1 MKPVTDQITQSVINT
16 ALNQIKDTLIMKRTY
31 YDDATTSAMTGF
43 NNAVKVV
50 SMVSTE
56 LPYRENKNKVS
67 CIPEG
72 VYDCEL
78 HQSPSKGKCYSVKDV
93 EGRNNILIHVG
104 NYVYG
109 EKVDSEGCI
118 LPAMKLI
125 DINQDG
131 HIDGQSSGEAMKLL
145 FAKMPK
151 KFKLI
156 IYSDK

>member
-1 MKPVTDQITQSVINT
+1 MKPTTDQITQSVINT
-16 ALNQIKDTLIMKRTY
+16 ALNQIKDTLILKRTY
-31 YDDATTSAMTGF
+31 YDDATTSAVTGF
-43 NNAVKVV
+43 NNGLKVV

-56 LPYRENKNKVS
+56 LPFRDNKNDIS
-67 CIPEG
+67 CILEG

-78 HQSPSKGKCYSVKDV
+78 HQSPSKGKCYSVKNV
-93 EGRNNILIHVG
+93 PGRGNILIHTG

-109 EKVDSEGCI
+109 EKVNSQGCI
-118 LPAMKLI
+118 LPALKLI
-125 DINQDG
+125 DINKDG
-131 HIDGQSSGEAMKLL
+131 HIDGQSSGDAMKLL